1 MSFLYP
7 STPKELMQSR
17 YDAFVRGDG
26 VYLAETTTQKTSTD
40 MSAYS
45 NITWLKLEILNAYDD
60 IVEFKAYYKENDK
73 IFLLHEKSRFVK
85 VDGRWKY
92 QDGEIFNTPIKRNE
106 LCPCG
111 SGKKFKRCCS
121 LT

>member
-1 MSFLYP
+1 
-7 STPKELMQSR
+7 MQSR

>member
-45 NITWLKLEILNAYDD
+45 NITWLKLEILDAYDN
-60 IVEFKAYYKENDK
+60 IVEFKAYYRENGY
-73 IFLLHEKSRFVK
+73 IHLLHERSNFILK
-85 VDGRWKY
+85 DGKWLY
-92 QDGEIFNTPIKRNE
+92 DDGILFNTQIQRNE

-111 SGKKFKRCCS
+111 SGKKFKKCC
-121 LT
+121 LNK